1 MMLPKEEKIGIMTK
15 NELLAQITGLL
26 GGRVSEEMYLNEITT
41 GASDDFRRA
50 TNIARAMV
58 TEYGMS
64 DLGPVEYEEKQ
75 EGVFLGR
82 DYGKSKNFSDKVAH
96 EIDEEVRK
104 IINECYEKAKEILKV
119 NKDLVMLLAD
129 ALVENETLTK
139 EQIDSLVKTGK
150 ITLEKKN
157 EDSEEKTV
165 TELREEAKARG
176 IKGYSKM
183 TKEELEEA
191 LKNE

>member
-15 NELLAQITGLL
+15 NELVAQITGLL
-26 GGRVSEEMYLNEITT
+26 GGRVSEEMYLHEITT
-41 GASDDFRRA
+41 GASDDFKRA
-50 TNIARAMV
+50 TKIARAMV

-82 DYGKSKNFSDKVAH
+82 DYGKAKNFSDKVAH

-104 IINECYEKAKEILKV
+104 IINDCYKKAEDILKA

-129 ALVENETLTK
+129 ALMENETLTK

-150 ITLEKKN
+150 LNQDK
-157 EDSEEKTV
+157 EEKDKTV
-165 TELREEAKARG
+165 ADLKEEAKIKG

-191 LKNE
+191 LKED

>member
-1 MMLPKEEKIGIMTK
+1 MTK
-15 NELLAQITGLL
+15 NELVAQITGLL
-26 GGRVSEEMYLNEITT
+26 GGRVSEEMYLHEITT
-41 GASDDFRRA
+41 GASDDFKRA
-50 TNIARAMV
+50 TKIARAMV

-82 DYGKSKNFSDKVAH
+82 DYGKAKNFSDKVAH

-104 IINECYEKAKEILKV
+104 IINDCYKKAEDILKA

-129 ALVENETLTK
+129 ALMENETLTK

-150 ITLEKKN
+150 LNQDK
-157 EDSEEKTV
+157 EEKDKTV
-165 TELREEAKARG
+165 ADLKEEAKIKG

-191 LKNE
+191 LKED

>member
-1 MMLPKEEKIGIMTK
+1 MTK

-26 GGRVSEEMYLNEITT
+26 GGRVSEEMYLGEITT

-64 DLGPVEYEEKQ
+64 DLGPVEYEEKS

-82 DYGKSKNFSDKVAH
+82 DYAKSKNFSDKVAH

-104 IINECYEKAKEILKV
+104 IINGCYEKAQEILKA

-139 EQIDSLVKTGK
+139 EQIDSLVTTGK
-150 ITLEKKN
+150 LTPESNDETKSDDKTL
-157 EDSEEKTV
+157 
-165 TELREEAKARG
+165 TELREKAKEKG
-176 IKGYSKM
+176 IKGYTKM

-191 LKNE
+191 LKEE